1 MPILQSLNVFDEILG
16 LGGVGPLTEC
26 GLRRREICRRAP
38 RLSETPSLGDLDCPD
53 VGAVNFPVAAPD
65 SHGFDGDYDG
75 IGCEA

>member
-1 MPILQSLNVFDEILG
+1 MLGASVVSAPVSAQTTCESSYPTLCIAPAWEI
-16 LGGVGPLTEC
+16 
-26 GLRRREICRRAP
+26 
-38 RLSETPSLGDLDCPD
+38 GDLDCPS